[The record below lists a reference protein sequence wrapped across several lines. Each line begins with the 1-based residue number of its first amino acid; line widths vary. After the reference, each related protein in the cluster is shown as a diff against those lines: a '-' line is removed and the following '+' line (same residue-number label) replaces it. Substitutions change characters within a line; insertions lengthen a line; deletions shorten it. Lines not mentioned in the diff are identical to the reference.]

1 MEKEL
6 VLNLLQYLMAYI
18 LAVHLYIVYS
28 DDEIGLEAMIQDKNH
43 LDLKHSNSDF
53 VFLMVVVFA

>member
-28 DDEIGLEAMIQDKNH
+28 GDEIGLEAMIQDKNH
-43 LDLKHSNSDF
+43 LDLKQR
-53 VFLMVVVFA
+53 LRAR